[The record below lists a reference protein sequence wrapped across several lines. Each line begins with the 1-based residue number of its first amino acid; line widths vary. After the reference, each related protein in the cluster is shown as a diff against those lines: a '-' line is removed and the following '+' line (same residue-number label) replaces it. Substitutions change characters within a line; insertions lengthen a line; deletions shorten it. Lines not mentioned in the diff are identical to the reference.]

1 MNEDTKEIVIAN
13 TNIVSVDNVVQQ
25 FKMVHELYEKIMV
38 KDEHYGTIPGTKKDT
53 LYKSGAEKLDLL
65 FKLVPKIDEKIMREL
80 GNDHR
85 EVEITIGLYHKET
98 GLLWGQGIGSCSTKE
113 TKFRYR
119 EGKRL
124 CSKCGKDSIIKG
136 KEEYGGGWLCYKK
149 TGGCGEKFADN
160 DTTIIN
166 QQVGRIENTDIADIY
181 NTVLK
186 MAYKRA
192 LVSATI
198 TATGVSDIFTQ
209 DLDDFVD
216 DKKIVN
222 KVKDEFQGQ
231 EINDE
236 QTKFNLLS
244 DEVKDRLKLTG
255 WTKKQIQEKCRM
267 YDFNND
273 KLLADVKSVLD
284 NVNNK
289 FDEVVK
295 GQIKSLKKDI

>member
-149 TGGCGEKFADN
+149 TGGCGEKFANN

>member
-1 MNEDTKEIVIAN
+1 MNEDKKEIAIAN
-13 TNIVSVDNVVQQ
+13 TNIVLVDNVVQQ

-98 GLLWGQGIGSCSTKE
+98 SLLWGQGIGSCSTKE

-124 CSKCGKDSIIKG
+124 CPECRKDSIIKG

-149 TGGCGEKFADN
+149 TGGCGQKYKDGDQQIEG
-160 DTTIIN
+160 
-166 QQVGRIENTDIADIY
+166 QQVGRIENNDIADIY

-198 TATGVSDIFTQ
+198 TATGVSDIFSQ
-209 DLDDFVD
+209 DLEDFVKP
-216 DKKIVN
+216 DKYTEATDE
-222 KVKDEFQGQ
+222 KVKREFQGQ
-231 EINDE
+231 EVNEE
-236 QTKFNLLS
+236 QVKFDNLS
-244 DEVKDRLKLTG
+244 FDVKDGLKLTG
-255 WTKKQIQEKCRM
+255 WTKIQIQEKCRK

-284 NVNNK
+284 KAV
-289 FDEVVK
+289 
-295 GQIKSLKKDI
+295 

>member
-1 MNEDTKEIVIAN
+1 METKEIAITN
-13 TNIVSVDNVVQQ
+13 TNLAPVENVIQQ
-25 FKMVHELYEKIMV
+25 FKMVHDLYEKIMV

-98 GLLWGQGIGSCSTKE
+98 NLLWGQGIGSCSTKE

-124 CSKCGKDSIIKG
+124 CPKCGKDSIIKG

-160 DTTIIN
+160 DATITS
-166 QQVGRIENTDIADIY
+166 QQVGRIENIDIADIY

-209 DLDDFVD
+209 DAEDFVKSEATD
-216 DKKIVN
+216 E
-222 KVKDEFQGQ
+222 KVKKEFQGQ
-231 EINDE
+231 EVNDE

-244 DEVKDRLKLTG
+244 DEVKDGLKLTG

-273 KLLADVKSVLD
+273 KLLAD
-284 NVNNK
+284 
-289 FDEVVK
+289 
-295 GQIKSLKKDI
+295 IKSILDKAV